1 MIWGEETGVCGRA
14 RRKAQESQNPLSE
27 SPGGPGWSGTTRPTA
42 SLAPAHLGGSHQP
55 HHHFMPA
62 NEVGGLAEQLHIRH
76 RDGARLLPNQY
87 GVVQLHVAPSN
98 RWDQILALHGQKHP
112 SPHSRVRSTDIGWP
126 PCPPTPR
133 PHPSGELVERPP
145 SLVKSKK
152 CLTSILP
159 CYYPPFLSGNQ

>member
-1 MIWGEETGVCGRA
+1 M
-14 RRKAQESQNPLSE
+14 
-27 SPGGPGWSGTTRPTA
+27 GGPGGKFKKARIPSRKAPVAQDGAGP
-42 SLAPAHLGGSHQP
+42 LALQHPWCPPIWGGSHQP

-62 NEVGGLAEQLHIRH
+62 DEVGGLAEQLHIRH
-76 RDGARLLPNQY
+76 RDGARLLPNQH
-87 GVVQLHVAPSN
+87 GVVQLHIAPSN
-98 RWDQILALHGQKHP
+98 RWDQILALHGQKHL

-159 CYYPPFLSGNQ
+159 YYYPPFLSGNQ